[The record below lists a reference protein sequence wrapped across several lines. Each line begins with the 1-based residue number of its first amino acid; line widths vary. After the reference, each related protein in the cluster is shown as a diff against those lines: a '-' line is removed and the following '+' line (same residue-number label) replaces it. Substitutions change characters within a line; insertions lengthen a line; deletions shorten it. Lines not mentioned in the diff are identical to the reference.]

1 MKNLWVLVL
10 WLTLIPCFS
19 FACLDW
25 ERCYEKAP
33 ELMWKREIKAYNN
46 EPLHSNE
53 NSLSFT
59 WDWIEAHLCN
69 DFTMEYAIYPW
80 TYKIDAWNVKLKTNN
95 LCTWVSKE
103 IEDKILN
110 LSWAIYKYTSS
121 QWNWHKDSFTLTTMD
136 NHTISF
142 ERPSEMIETTSNNV
156 LAERCILD
164 WLTVNP
170 DNQECYSQEELIGNK
185 WNRFCKIWD
194 YFNWNCKK
202 VENKDFNQEM
212 IAAYNW
218 SYSKW
223 ITTMQTIKQANT
235 DKEIT
240 RAELSKMVANYSQNI
255 LNNTE
260 KKNKACNFSDIENVD
275 YSLKE
280 WITNACQLWLMWQW
294 ITDFRPNDSV
304 TRAEFWTVL
313 SRMLF
318 NTEDWKDKYYSTHL
332 AKLKSE
338 WIITNDNSDLK
349 ELRWFVMLMLMRSE
363 NNYKWELTIIWP
375 NNWFDDRIKQWELVL
390 RWSVEDHTD
399 YIFFASW
406 NWQNYLYKNSV
417 YPWEK
422 VNFQWKVKSID
433 WAAWS
438 HYYEAES
445 IYKLEDNNEWDI
457 HLCRW
462 IYDTKDIERESC
474 DENIKSVVCA
484 DDWKEYVNSDCA
496 CMNPWIYSFT
506 FWKCNN

>member
-1 MKNLWVLVL
+1 MKTKILL
-10 WLTLIPCFS
+10 WLLGIVIIPCFS
-19 FACLDW
+19 LATSLWDRCNLDW
-25 ERCYEKAP
+25 
-33 ELMWKREIKAYNN
+33 WKVYWNGCMFDLNEI
-46 EPLHSNE
+46 LLWS
-53 NSLSFT
+53 
-59 WDWIEAHLCN
+59 
-69 DFTMEYAIYPW
+69 
-80 TYKIDAWNVKLKTNN
+80 AWNNFCSL
-95 LCTWVSKE
+95 
-103 IEDKILN
+103 
-110 LSWAIYKYTSS
+110 
-121 QWNWHKDSFTLTTMD
+121 WN
-136 NHTISF
+136 
-142 ERPSEMIETTSNNV
+142 
-156 LAERCILD
+156 
-164 WLTVNP
+164 
-170 DNQECYSQEELIGNK
+170 
-185 WNRFCKIWD
+185 
-194 YFNWNCKK
+194 YFNWNCKRP
-202 VENKDFNQEM
+202 ENKDFSQEM

-223 ITTMQTIKQANT
+223 ITTMETIKQANT

-240 RAELSKMVANYSQNI
+240 RAELAKMISNYAKNVFWKTLDTTKTCLF
-255 LNNTE
+255 LNSNVSADLVQYMTE
-260 KKNKACNFSDIENVD
+260 S
-275 YSLKE
+275 
-280 WITNACQLWLMWQW
+280 CQLWLMWQW
-294 ITDFRPNDSV
+294 ITDFRPNDYV

-318 NTEDWKDKYYSTHL
+318 DTEDWTDKYYSTHL

-338 WIITNDNSDLK
+338 WIISNDNPDLK

-390 RWSVEDHTD
+390 RWNFEDHTD

-406 NWQNYLYKNSV
+406 NWQNYLYKDFV

-422 VNFQWKVKSID
+422 VKFEWKVKSID

-462 IYDTKDIERESC
+462 MYDSKDVEGKSC

-496 CMNPWIYSFT
+496 CMNPSVYSFT
-506 FWKCNN
+506 FWKCSD

>member
-19 FACLDW
+19 LATSLEDRCNLDW
-25 ERCYEKAP
+25 
-33 ELMWKREIKAYNN
+33 WKVYWNECMFDLNEI
-46 EPLHSNE
+46 LLWS
-53 NSLSFT
+53 
-59 WDWIEAHLCN
+59 
-69 DFTMEYAIYPW
+69 
-80 TYKIDAWNVKLKTNN
+80 AWNNFCSL
-95 LCTWVSKE
+95 
-103 IEDKILN
+103 
-110 LSWAIYKYTSS
+110 
-121 QWNWHKDSFTLTTMD
+121 WN
-136 NHTISF
+136 
-142 ERPSEMIETTSNNV
+142 
-156 LAERCILD
+156 
-164 WLTVNP
+164 
-170 DNQECYSQEELIGNK
+170 
-185 WNRFCKIWD
+185 
-194 YFNWNCKK
+194 YFNWNCKRLK
-202 VENKDFNQEM
+202 NKDFSQEM

-223 ITTMQTIKQANT
+223 ITTMETIKQANT

-240 RAELSKMVANYSQNI
+240 RAELAKMISNYAKNVLWKTPDTTKTCLF
-255 LNNTE
+255 LNSNVSADLVQYMTE
-260 KKNKACNFSDIENVD
+260 S
-275 YSLKE
+275 
-280 WITNACQLWLMWQW
+280 CQLWLMWQW

-338 WIITNDNSDLK
+338 WIITNDNPDLK

-390 RWSVEDHTD
+390 RWSFEDHTD

-438 HYYEAES
+438 HYYEAET